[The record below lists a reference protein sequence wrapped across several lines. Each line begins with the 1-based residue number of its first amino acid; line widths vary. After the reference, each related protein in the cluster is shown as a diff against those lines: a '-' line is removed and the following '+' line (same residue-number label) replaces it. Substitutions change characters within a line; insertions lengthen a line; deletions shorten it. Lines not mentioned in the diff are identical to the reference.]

1 MELENTFSWDAE
13 DQAIEFHVE
22 DCEFTLDNE
31 ALVIEWIKQIL
42 QQENK
47 ILQHISFIFCSDSYL
62 HELNIQY
69 LNHDT
74 LTDIIT
80 FYYTSPP
87 DIEGDIFISID
98 RVRENAKAFAGSFQE
113 ELHRVIAHGVLHL
126 CGYGDKS
133 DSEKEIMTEKENEAL
148 YCLSLLMSE
157 KK

>member
-1 MELENTFSWDAE
+1 MEDAFSQDFE
-13 DQAIEFHVE
+13 SDAIEFHTE
-22 DCEFTLDNE
+22 DCEFSLENE
-31 ALVIEWIKQIL
+31 DLVIKWVKEIL

-62 HELNIQY
+62 HELNVQY
-69 LNHDT
+69 LHHDT

-80 FYYTSPP
+80 FYYAYLP

-98 RVRENAKAFAGSFQE
+98 RIKENAKIFAGSFEE

-133 DSEKEIMTEKENEAL
+133 DSEKVNMIIKENEAL
-148 YCLSLLMSE
+148 RRLSLLKSE